1 MAVRA
6 VLGHRLK
13 PVQRAVAAAVLPL
26 VGLAVAL
33 TSVSFGS
40 IFVRLAAAPALAIA
54 LWRMTLASAVVVPVA
69 ALAGPRQ
76 GAPFGRAALLAA
88 GAGTLLALHFA
99 AWISSLEHTTVAIS
113 VLLVNTSPVWV
124 ALLGW
129 ATLGLRPTR
138 RTWFAIGLAI
148 SGGAVIAAGGT
159 GDPGAL
165 LGYGLAVV
173 GAVAMAGYLLLA
185 REAQRD
191 LPYLRYVAV
200 AFGTAA
206 TALWIA
212 VLASGTT
219 WYGFSAPTWYA
230 LAAMALVSQ
239 LIGHGGYNW
248 SLRHLQPGFVSVT
261 LTGEP
266 VLAAGLAWWLLGEPL
281 TGRILIGGAL
291 VLGAIV
297 VAVRTARS

>member
-1 MAVRA
+1 MR
-6 VLGHRLK
+6 
-13 PVQRAVAAAVLPL
+13 RAVAAAHLPL
-26 VGLAVAL
+26 AVLAVAL
-33 TSVSFGS
+33 AGVSFGS

-54 LWRMTLASAVVVPVA
+54 LWRMTLASAVVVPAA
-69 ALAGPRQ
+69 ALGGTCR
-76 GAPFGRAALLAA
+76 GAPQGRAALLAA
-88 GAGTLLALHFA
+88 GAGSLLALHFA

-113 VLLVNTSPVWV
+113 VLLVNTVPVWV

-138 RTWFAIGLAI
+138 RTWAAVGLAV
-148 SGGAVIAAGGT
+148 SGGAVIAAGGL

-165 LGYGLAVV
+165 LGYVLAVA

-191 LPYLRYVAV
+191 LTYLRYVAI
-200 AFGTAA
+200 AFTTAA
-206 TALWIA
+206 AVLWIA

-219 WYGFSAPTWYA
+219 WHGFSAPTWVA

-248 SLRHLQPGFVSVT
+248 SLRHLQPAFVSVT

-266 VLAAGLAWWLLGEPL
+266 VLAAGLAWWLLGEPV

-291 VLGAIV
+291 VLAAIL
-297 VAVRTARS
+297 VAARTARS